1 MQPRA
6 SVDLEDGDGMTT
18 EEAQRQ
24 ADRRRDVR
32 HLTILRVGT
41 VHIGDRR
48 ELCLVRNISAGGLMA
63 IVQSKFDQDQ
73 LVSIELKTNH
83 RIPGRISWARDSM
96 IGVAFDE
103 KIDVAEILSNPPLLD
118 NGWRPRM
125 PRVPVDRLATLRA
138 GARTYWVNTRDI
150 SQGGVQVESDQA
162 LDIGGETVVTL
173 ENFRPLTGV
182 VRWRKGNVVGI
193 SFNQVIPFHEL
204 TKWLVAGE
212 EDAR

>member
-6 SVDLEDGDGMTT
+6 SVDLEDDDGMTT

-41 VHIGDRR
+41 VHVGDRR

-63 IVQSKFDQDQ
+63 IVYSKFDRDQ

-96 IGVAFDE
+96 IGVAFSE
-103 KIDVAEILSNPPLLD
+103 KADVAEILSNPPLLD

-138 GARTYWVNTRDI
+138 GARTYWVSTRDI

-162 LDIGGETVVTL
+162 LDIGGETIVTL